1 MKRFLP
7 ILGLTFLVLMA
18 LDFVWLTSTGER
30 LYRRE
35 MQGLMR
41 SDVNFIAAGGF
52 YGLYAIALSY
62 LAISPSLANGRVAWP
77 ALSLRAGLLALAAF
91 GTYDLTGLAV
101 IRNWPVA
108 LSFIDM
114 AWGTFAAV
122 VTANTV
128 ALLLKMFRQI

>member
-1 MKRFLP
+1 M
-7 ILGLTFLVLMA
+7 
-18 LDFVWLTSTGER
+18 
-30 LYRRE
+30 
-35 MQGLMR
+35 
-41 SDVNFIAAGGF
+41 
-52 YGLYAIALSY
+52 
-62 LAISPSLANGRVAWP
+62 AWP